1 MAFCDGLLSLSVM
14 LARFVPTAAR
24 VMPCCGWITS
34 HGIDMPHFIC
44 SLIIWWTFGFALF
57 GWYKERF
64 CEQLCTSFLWTHVLI
79 SLGDTPG
86 TGIAGLCGYSVFS
99 LLMSCWTVFQVAIPC
114 AFLPAVY
121 EVSKFSTS
129 SSAPVTV
136 WLVVA
141 VPVCVKQY
149 LILWGCHFCDG
160 VLCSTECFDFDEAQ
174 II

>member
-1 MAFCDGLLSLSVM
+1 M
-14 LARFVPTAAR
+14 
-24 VMPCCGWITS
+24 
-34 HGIDMPHFIC
+34 
-44 SLIIWWTFGFALF
+44 
-57 GWYKERF
+57 
-64 CEQLCTSFLWTHVLI
+64 CTSFLWTHVLI

-99 LLMSCWTVFQVAIPC
+99 LLMSCWTVFQVAMPC

-149 LILWGCHFCDG
+149 LILWGRHFCDG